1 MTNGEKREFMEKV
14 KFFVKLIFSQE
25 LIKDVAKSIAADPQ
39 NHILGSPASAQE
51 HQQQHEQNGKL
62 QES

>member
-1 MTNGEKREFMEKV
+1 MEKV

-25 LIKDVAKSIAADPQ
+25 LIKEVAKGIAADPQ
-39 NHILGSPASAQE
+39 NHILGSPAAAQKHHQEQEE
-51 HQQQHEQNGKL
+51 HGQM